1 MMKKVTL
8 FLVFGILLSLV
19 LSACTAVTPAQTGQP
34 AAEGGAAGAATTPA
48 EASSTGGEKAQIL
61 FWDQFPD
68 VSEQMDK
75 VVADFNAAHPN
86 IEVKRESYQTEA
98 MRDVIKTALT
108 SGTGPDIFYYDLG
121 PGFAGVLAKAGLL
134 MPLDD
139 AYADKGWD
147 KRIYPW
153 TRERSTFDGK
163 SYGVANELEFIGVFY
178 NKGMFE
184 KNGWSV
190 PKTWE
195 DLVTLCS
202 AAKDAGVIPIA
213 FTNADSW
220 PSYHMFSMVMNNEV
234 GKDRL
239 AAMISGK
246 ESWDNPDTVDAIK
259 RFFVDLNQ
267 AGCFPPDV
275 NSIKYEDGLALLQ
288 SGQAAMHMS
297 GTWNIEAF
305 SNQEKTQ
312 EDIGFF
318 FLPSIN
324 GKPVVVPGGIGSG
337 WVISSKT
344 QHPQEV
350 LEFLDYLISDD
361 MGKRWVTEI
370 NAVPAYP
377 VNTEGLQIPPL
388 LAFALDIIAKQ
399 ADSMGFNIDVV
410 TPDNFNKVMWDGF
423 AAVLAGSKTPEQ
435 QAKDLEAAMQEAVAK
450 GNAVDITGK

>member
-1 MMKKVTL
+1 MCA
-8 FLVFGILLSLV
+8 LLLLLV
-19 LSACTAVTPAQTGQP
+19 LLLAGCTAPVAQAPAGDAASSEAAAP
-34 AAEGGAAGAATTPA
+34 AA
-48 EASSTGGEKAQIL
+48 GEKVKIL

-68 VSEQMDK
+68 VSDQMDAI
-75 VVADFNAAHPN
+75 VADFNASHPD
-86 IEVKRESYQTEA
+86 IEVTRESYENEA
-98 MRDVIKTALT
+98 LRDVIKTALT

-139 AYADKGWD
+139 AYAEKGWD
-147 KRIYPW
+147 QRIYPW

-178 NKGMFE
+178 NKRLFE
-184 KNGWSV
+184 ENGWAV
-190 PKTWE
+190 PTTWE
-195 DLVTLCS
+195 ELVALCDS
-202 AAKDAGVIPIA
+202 AKAAGVIPIA
-213 FTNADSW
+213 FTNGDSW

-239 AAMISGK
+239 ASMISGK

-259 RFFVDLNQ
+259 RFFVDLNTQ
-267 AGCFPPDV
+267 GCFAPDV
-275 NSIKYEDGLALLQ
+275 NSIKYDDGLALMQ

-297 GTWNIEAF
+297 GTWNIEAL
-305 SNQEKTQ
+305 SNPEKTS
-312 EDIGFF
+312 EPIGFF
-318 FLPSIN
+318 FLPAIN

-337 WVISSKT
+337 WVVSSAAKN
-344 QHPQEV
+344 PDAV
-350 LEFLDYLISDD
+350 MEFLDYLISDE
-361 MGKRWVTEI
+361 MGPRWVTEI

-377 VNTEGLQIPPL
+377 VNTEGLAIPEL
-388 LAFALDIIAKQ
+388 LTFALDIISKQ

-435 QAKDLEAAMQEAVAK
+435 QAVDLEAAMQEAVEK